1 MLKRFSTCAQEGH
14 GWLHALNCAE
24 PGMWWLVFLAPA
36 LSLVWNAYRIVLWLW
51 RRWRS
56 YISRRVRNH
65 WLKQAASTGFAI
77 DGLRADVHVH
87 EFVAGA
93 GYDPGNIVIRLIDRQ
108 PHPIPEDLQRAYERR
123 SGFWNTKL
131 ENNEIYEGPRKLAA
145 RRIRTTREGIHEQ
158 PRLVIDT
165 SWSSYVHHRAC
176 SDVFRLDLEPSRRAG
191 LILSPN
197 TCDWPSNS
205 LGLLLAVVTGDGKL
219 VFVSRSGETAVNQG
233 RLLCSLAE
241 ALSEEDMRPRFD
253 AKKAVLR
260 AIDEELGIS
269 PRRSRALD
277 WSING
282 ILFNQE
288 HYEWNLFGVV
298 MLAEEYDSQQIL
310 EYFHGAKMKDR
321 WETGGC
327 VELVDFEEKA
337 VARYLKENAARL
349 TNYSLVVAV
358 MAVMAKLDA
367 GLFRRHL
374 RQLK

>member
-1 MLKRFSTCAQEGH
+1 MLNRLSTCAQEGY
-14 GWLHALNCAE
+14 GWLHVLNCAE
-24 PGMWWLVFLAPA
+24 PGMWWFVFLAPA
-36 LSLVWNAYRIVLWLW
+36 LSLAWNAYRIMLWSW
-51 RRWRS
+51 RKWRA
-56 YISRRVRNH
+56 YASRRVRDQ
-65 WLKQAASTGFAI
+65 WLKQTASSGFAI

-93 GYDPGNIVIRLIDRQ
+93 GYDPRNIIVNLVDPQ
-108 PHPIPEDLQRAYERR
+108 PHPVPEDLQGAYERR
-123 SGFWNTKL
+123 FGFWNTRL

-145 RRIRTTREGIHEQ
+145 RRIRTTREGAGEQ
-158 PRLVIDT
+158 PRLVIDA
-165 SWSSYVHHRAC
+165 SWSSYIHHRAC
-176 SDVFRLDLEPSRRAG
+176 SDVFRLDLTPSRRAG
-191 LILSPN
+191 MLSSPAA
-197 TCDWPSNS
+197 CDWPSNS

-241 ALSEEDMRPRFD
+241 ALSEEDMRPRFV
-253 AKKAVLR
+253 AKDAVLR
-260 AIDEELGIS
+260 AIGEELGVS
-269 PRRSRALD
+269 PRRSGALD

-298 MLAEEYDSQQIL
+298 MLGEEYDCQQIL
-310 EYFHGAKMKDR
+310 EYFSGAKMKDR
-321 WETGGC
+321 WEAGGR
-327 VELVDFEEKA
+327 VEFVDFEEEA
-337 VARYLKENAARL
+337 VARYLKKHAGSL

-374 RQLK
+374 RRIR